1 MREIRL
7 GETVYGADGEPARR
21 TSQNAPILVY
31 DTSGPH
37 TDPAADVDP
46 ARGLPPLRNTWI
58 AERGDAEEDPA
69 APGAGVARRPLR
81 ARAGRSITQLDW
93 ARRGIV
99 TPEME
104 FVAVRENR
112 GIGKSGTNRETD
124 GTGTAIPREITPEF
138 VRDEIARGRAILPA
152 NINHPESEPMIIGR
166 NFLVKINANIGNSP
180 GTSSVAGEV
189 EKMLWSIRWGADTVM
204 DLSTGADIAAT
215 RERIVRNSPVP
226 VGTVPVYQAFD
237 RAGRS
242 AGRLTWELYRDI
254 LIEQA
259 RQGVDYVTIHAGLLK
274 KHIDLA
280 ARRKAGIVSRGGAI
294 MANWCLEHDRENFLF
309 TRFPEICEILAAY
322 DTAVSLG
329 DGMRPGAVAD
339 ANDEAQFAELRTLG
353 ELARIAGEHGVQVMI
368 EGPGHVPMHLIR
380 ENMDMQTRFC
390 GEAPFYTLG
399 PVVTDIAPGYDHMTS
414 MIGAAMIGWY
424 GCAMLCYVTPREH
437 LGLPGREDVREGI
450 VAFKIAAHAAD
461 LARGHPAARARD
473 DAMAQARYEFR
484 WDDQIALGL
493 DPERAREYR
502 GAASVPESGLPARYC
517 GMCGPSFCAMK
528 LSHDLCRRPAAR
540 EREP

>member
-1 MREIRL
+1 
-7 GETVYGADGEPARR
+7 
-21 TSQNAPILVY
+21 
-31 DTSGPH
+31 
-37 TDPAADVDP
+37 
-46 ARGLPPLRNTWI
+46 
-58 AERGDAEEDPA
+58 
-69 APGAGVARRPLR
+69 
-81 ARAGRSITQLDW
+81 
-93 ARRGIV
+93 
-99 TPEME
+99 
-104 FVAVRENR
+104 ENR

-152 NINHPESEPMIIGR
+152 NINHPEIEPMIIGR

-180 GTSSVAGEV
+180 GTSSVAAEV

-204 DLSTGADIAAT
+204 DLSTGSAIAAT
-215 RERIVRNSPVP
+215 REWIVRNSPVP

-237 RAGRS
+237 RAQRNPG
-242 AGRLTWELYRDI
+242 ALTWELYREI
-254 LIEQA
+254 LVEQV

-294 MANWCLEHDRENFLF
+294 MANWCLEHGRENFLF

-450 VAFKIAAHAAD
+450 VAYKIAAHAAD

-473 DAMAQARYEFR
+473 DAMA
-484 WDDQIALGL
+484 
-493 DPERAREYR
+493 
-502 GAASVPESGLPARYC
+502 
-517 GMCGPSFCAMK
+517 
-528 LSHDLCRRPAAR
+528 
-540 EREP
+540 